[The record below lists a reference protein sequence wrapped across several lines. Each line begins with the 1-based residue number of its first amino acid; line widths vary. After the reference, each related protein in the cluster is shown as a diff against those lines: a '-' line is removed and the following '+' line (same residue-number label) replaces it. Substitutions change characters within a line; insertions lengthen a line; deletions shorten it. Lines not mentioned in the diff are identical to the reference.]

1 MDIFG
6 ALADPVRRSLLA
18 ELAAEPCRVVD
29 LAASR
34 PISRPAVSKHLRLL
48 LEAGA
53 VTVRDAGRERY
64 YALDRTALAPVA
76 SYVAGLAATR
86 PRPSREQALDALETE
101 VRRTGR
107 ERRRT
112 APARSTRRPH
122 DHHTDRTGSSSA
134 TGSTCS
140 SRPASSGRPIEDVW
154 AAVTE
159 PDRLARWIGSWDGD
173 PESGSVQFRMLF
185 EGEDHAGETMTIR
198 VCEPP
203 HRLHVTSQVGDEVWL
218 LELDLSPRRRRHHA
232 DASASPA

>member
-76 SYVAGLAATR
+76 SYVAGLADATGQRAGPGRPGDRGPPDR
-86 PRPSREQALDALETE
+86 PRAAAHRTHTQHEET
-101 VRRTGR
+101 
-107 ERRRT
+107 
-112 APARSTRRPH
+112 A
-122 DHHTDRTGSSSA
+122 
-134 TGSTCS
+134 
-140 SRPASSGRPIEDVW
+140 
-154 AAVTE
+154 
-159 PDRLARWIGSWDGD
+159 
-173 PESGSVQFRMLF
+173 
-185 EGEDHAGETMTIR
+185 
-198 VCEPP
+198 
-203 HRLHVTSQVGDEVWL
+203 
-218 LELDLSPRRRRHHA
+218 
-232 DASASPA
+232 